1 MQKRIL
7 NYILVQIWRAG
18 MESWYAV
25 QVRTGREEAVLQLS
39 KKIINES
46 VLKECF
52 IPYYERMKRYQ
63 GEWHK
68 ELHILFPGYVFLITE
83 QIESLFWELK
93 RIPEFTKILGDGVE
107 SIALQEEEKK
117 MLMEIGGQKHLFEM
131 SQGYIVGDM
140 VIITSGPMKKM
151 KGTIIFID
159 RHKRVAIIQLDMFGR
174 KIEINMGLEIIKKT
188 ISPINLY
195 IDETSCN

>member
-1 MQKRIL
+1 
-7 NYILVQIWRAG
+7 

-93 RIPEFTKILGDGVE
+93 EYQNSRKSLVMVLNPLPYR
-107 SIALQEEEKK
+107 KK
-117 MLMEIGGQKHLFEM
+117 
-131 SQGYIVGDM
+131 
-140 VIITSGPMKKM
+140 
-151 KGTIIFID
+151 
-159 RHKRVAIIQLDMFGR
+159 RRR
-174 KIEINMGLEIIKKT
+174 
-188 ISPINLY
+188 
-195 IDETSCN
+195 C

>member
-1 MQKRIL
+1 
-7 NYILVQIWRAG
+7 

-117 MLMEIGGQKHLFEM
+117 MLMEIGGRSTYLRCPRV
-131 SQGYIVGDM
+131 YCGDM

-174 KIEINMGLEIIKKT
+174 KIEIKHGPRKLSKR
-188 ISPINLY
+188 PLVP
-195 IDETSCN
+195 

>member
-1 MQKRIL
+1 M
-7 NYILVQIWRAG
+7 
-18 MESWYAV
+18 SS
-25 QVRTGREEAVLQLS
+25 LQ
-39 KKIINES
+39 NR
-46 VLKECF
+46 LK
-52 IPYYERMKRYQ
+52 
-63 GEWHK
+63 
-68 ELHILFPGYVFLITE
+68 
-83 QIESLFWELK
+83 SLFWELK

-174 KIEINMGLEIIKKT
+174 KNRNKHGPRNYQKDHSSHKFIH
-188 ISPINLY
+188 
-195 IDETSCN
+195 

>member
-1 MQKRIL
+1 
-7 NYILVQIWRAG
+7 

-83 QIESLFWELK
+83 QIESLFWEIK
-93 RIPEFTKILGDGVE
+93 RIPEYKKILVDVVE
-107 SIALQEEEKK
+107 SIALKEQEKN
-117 MLMEIGGQKHLFEM
+117 MLMEIGGQKHLYDLN
-131 SQGYIVGDM
+131 QG
-140 VIITSGPMKKM
+140 
-151 KGTIIFID
+151 
-159 RHKRVAIIQLDMFGR
+159 
-174 KIEINMGLEIIKKT
+174 
-188 ISPINLY
+188 
-195 IDETSCN
+195 